1 MNNYYDEWQQV
12 PYDRKSPN
20 YRGDLLPEWKKQE
33 IRESIAK
40 AKAIDHPVGH
50 FENATMDQLVKAFDF
65 YKYGIHGVLFSLSR
79 NLFFK
84 TSRSFSY

>member
-1 MNNYYDEWQQV
+1 MTRKKVSNMSIYQDEWQQV

-40 AKAIDHPVGH
+40 AKAILEERKKING
-50 FENATMDQLVKAFDF
+50 
-65 YKYGIHGVLFSLSR
+65 
-79 NLFFK
+79 
-84 TSRSFSY
+84 

>member
-1 MNNYYDEWQQV
+1 MVTMTRKKVSNMSIYQDEWQQV

-40 AKAIDHPVGH
+40 AKAIL
-50 FENATMDQLVKAFDF
+50 EE
-65 YKYGIHGVLFSLSR
+65 R
-79 NLFFK
+79 NK
-84 TSRSFSY
+84 ING

>member
-40 AKAIDHPVGH
+40 AKAILEERKKING
-50 FENATMDQLVKAFDF
+50 
-65 YKYGIHGVLFSLSR
+65 
-79 NLFFK
+79 
-84 TSRSFSY
+84 